1 MLTLCLRKNKPCN
14 SYRFAVCWLRHARSL
29 LRWYRRTM
37 HLIGASPFGANV
49 KAKNTSAW
57 QLRALMG
64 SHVPNEKQTCEIF
77 LVPRRLHVSMRWGL
91 CQNDWKRIQG
101 PSCADLFLIT
111 TEFSQCYIWTSARL
125 VCLAMTQNF
134 RLLLVYGV
142 CILFFWAK
150 RSYTENMDPIDIL
163 SVLLLS
169 WNWAMWNYMDAPF
182 YWIPIWHSAY
192 SIQSVNKVSPKRL
205 PTVE

>member
-1 MLTLCLRKNKPCN
+1 MVPKNNAPDWSLSIRCERQGKEYLCLTTACFDGVACAKWEANLWDL
-14 SYRFAVCWLRHARSL
+14 S
-29 LRWYRRTM
+29 RT
-37 HLIGASPFGANV
+37 
-49 KAKNTSAW
+49 TS
-57 QLRALMG
+57 
-64 SHVPNEKQTCEIF
+64 
-77 LVPRRLHVSMRWGL
+77 LHVSMRWGL

-163 SVLLLS
+163 PVLVLS

-182 YWIPIWHSAY
+182 YSIPVWWHSAC

-205 PTVE
+205 PTV